1 MATTEPR
8 TDVITASHKRA
19 LRNAD
24 SIVFELTS
32 DGQAQIRAI
41 KRAEYSTTGFDQTVT
56 IYVGGARV
64 SDYGKQTK
72 HYPEQHTYTAF
83 HMEMNSS
90 MDNTVR
96 TLVNRVKI
104 GGFMNLVWTRDN
116 NNELLRHAGLHQ
128 DVALPSLWPAQC
140 PKHRPGARHGSFP
153 QCRQPG
159 PSRLGRTDDKEGGPS
174 PEDDRVLGH
183 HRSGNRRDPHKRGEV
198 MNETE
203 RLAKIAELHHD
214 SGFPVQH
221 WCTRYG
227 GSMEDAH
234 EPDAPHQ
241 CYECGPETAWPCETY
256 KLATEKEK
264 DEPCP
269 FTFAHTRQW
278 CGNPNC
284 REK

>member
-128 DVALPSLWPAQC
+128 DEL
-140 PKHRPGARHGSFP
+140 
-153 QCRQPG
+153 
-159 PSRLGRTDDKEGGPS
+159 RLVVS
-174 PEDDRVLGH
+174 
-183 HRSGNRRDPHKRGEV
+183 
-198 MNETE
+198 
-203 RLAKIAELHHD
+203 
-214 SGFPVQH
+214 
-221 WCTRYG
+221 
-227 GSMEDAH
+227 
-234 EPDAPHQ
+234 
-241 CYECGPETAWPCETY
+241 GPEKDGKLPPADTY
-256 KLATEKEK
+256 LVEIAV
-264 DEPCP
+264 
-269 FTFAHTRQW
+269 RQD
-278 CGNPNC
+278 NSA
-284 REK
+284 RMIKRD